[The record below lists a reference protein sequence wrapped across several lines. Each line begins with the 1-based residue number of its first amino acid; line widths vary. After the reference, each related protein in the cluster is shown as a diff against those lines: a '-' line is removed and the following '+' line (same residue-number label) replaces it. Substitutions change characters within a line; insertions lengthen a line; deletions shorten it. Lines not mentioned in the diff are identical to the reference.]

1 MEINSRTSSG
11 WTTDRGTAIQKPGQ
25 DMDKNAFLKILAGEL
40 ANLDPT
46 ADIDSTQ
53 YVTQLAQFVS
63 MEQMSNLN
71 DTMTMNSYNN
81 LVGKGVTLDA
91 YDADGNPITGIVA
104 GVTRSGSS
112 AIISVEI
119 EGADGKNEYKDYD
132 VSAIRTILTVPD
144 FSLPTLGNINGNLSF
159 YFAST
164 LTGKE
169 VELSVKDDNDENIVG
184 KVVEVRK
191 EDGVIKLGIKEDGSD
206 EIKEYTYDKVIK
218 VVESKSESENIS

>member
-11 WTTDRGTAIQKPGQ
+11 WATDRGTTIQKPGQ

-91 YDADGNPITGIVA
+91 YDSNGTPITGIVA
-104 GVTRSGSS
+104 GVTASGSS
-112 AIISVEI
+112 AIISVEV
-119 EGADGKNEYKDYD
+119 EGENGKNEYRDYD

-144 FSLPTLGNINGNLSF
+144 YSLSALSNINGNLSF

-169 VELSVKDDNDENIVG
+169 VELSVKDENDKNIVG
-184 KVVEVRK
+184 KVVEVKK
-191 EDGVIKLGIKEDGSD
+191 EDGIIKLGIKEEDTD

-218 VVESKSESENIS
+218 VVEPKLENIS